1 MLYNPPTGSTD
12 PNAAFVGKN
21 VAAGQQGSRIPPKA
35 VETPQRELTR
45 LIIESGQTP
54 TNDDLRQVLKAIR
67 SGKLVTYED
76 VSITP
81 NVLNIQPLTAHTEP
95 KRGLP
100 FRIWPAT
107 ENTGEC
113 TLQVNGIAPAPLTRR
128 DGSALQAKDIQP
140 GIPIDV
146 VYDGQVYRI
155 AGLAPGEVT
164 RVVNRPILWVRPDG
178 NDNNKGQGN
187 NANQA
192 FRTIGAALQ
201 YGVQYLAYSGS
212 LLTIALGVPGIY
224 EAPGTQSASGA
235 AATLLGGSGTIQIL
249 GDVTNQDGYIIQGVG
264 FAGNQGI
271 IHTSFGTTLTLKG
284 LTIANNSTSYSSLVA
299 SSGAAVYVESVT
311 FAGINGTA
319 GAHVKASDG
328 GTVKM
333 GPSCKVLASRA
344 NMLSVDA
351 GGGIVIQGASTVTL
365 VGALTFSVFATAG
378 STGRIIANSGFSGG
392 TITGQR
398 YAVYNQAFIGT
409 NGGGANFFPGSTA
422 GTAASADQYN

>member
-1 MLYNPPTGSTD
+1 MLYNPPTGSENPD
-12 PNAAFVGKN
+12 AAYVGKN

-35 VETPQRELTR
+35 VEAPQRELVN
-45 LIIESGQTP
+45 LIKESGQTP
-54 TNDDLRQVLKAIR
+54 TNDDYKQVLKAIR
-67 SGKLVTYED
+67 SGKFSTFED

-81 NVLNIQPLTAHTEP
+81 NVLNIQPLTVHTEP

-100 FRIWPAT
+100 FRIWPNT
-107 ENTGEC
+107 ENTDAC

-164 RVVNRPILWVRPDG
+164 RVVNRPILWVRTDG
-178 NDNNKGQGN
+178 LDSNKGQGN

-212 LLTIALGVPGIY
+212 LLTIALGNPGIY
-224 EAPGTQSASGA
+224 EAPGTQAIAGA
-235 AATLLGGSGTIQIL
+235 AATLLGGAGTIQIL
-249 GDVTNQDGYIIQGVG
+249 GDVTNQDGYIIQGSG

-271 IHTSFGTTLTLKG
+271 VHTSFGTTLTLKG
-284 LTIANNSTSYSSLVA
+284 LTIANNGTAYSSLV
-299 SSGAAVYVESVT
+299 SSTGAAVYIENVT
-311 FAGINGTA
+311 FAGINGTS
-319 GAHVKASDG
+319 GAHLKASDG
-328 GTVKM
+328 GTIKV
-333 GPSCKVLASRA
+333 GPSCKVLASRG
-344 NMLSVDA
+344 NMLAVDA
-351 GGGIVIQGASTVTL
+351 GGGIVIQGASTITL
-365 VGALTFSVFATAG
+365 VGALSFAIFAAAQ

-392 TITGQR
+392 TVTGQR
-398 YAVYNQAFIGT
+398 YSVAYQAFIGV

-422 GTAASADQYN
+422 GTAASADQYA